1 MQEPSREA
9 LQKGVDIAA
18 QTAKLTLPIEI
29 SALRK
34 VDHGPGSYFVCLREV
49 TPPLDRPRLIY
60 SVFFDD
66 VYKDLR
72 QSVIVEACEQQQY
85 SAVN

>member
-1 MQEPSREA
+1 MQAPSQEEI
-9 LQKGVDIAA
+9 QKGVQIAA
-18 QTAKLTLPIEI
+18 QTAKLIMPVEI
-29 SALRK
+29 SALRST
-34 VDHGPGSYFVCLREV
+34 DHGPGSYFVCLREA
-49 TPPLDRPRLIY
+49 TPLPDRPRRIY

-72 QSVIVEACEQQQY
+72 QSVILENCEQQQY